1 MYRTN
6 ITEQNNFSLIESDG
20 DTPDGDEK
28 EEQKKRPL
36 KTPYLPFCLVVI
48 GCGNLDEQRC

>member
-1 MYRTN
+1 MSPVLSGNRKKNMYRTN

-28 EEQKKRPL
+28 EEQKKNARWKRHIYRFVL
-36 KTPYLPFCLVVI
+36 
-48 GCGNLDEQRC
+48 